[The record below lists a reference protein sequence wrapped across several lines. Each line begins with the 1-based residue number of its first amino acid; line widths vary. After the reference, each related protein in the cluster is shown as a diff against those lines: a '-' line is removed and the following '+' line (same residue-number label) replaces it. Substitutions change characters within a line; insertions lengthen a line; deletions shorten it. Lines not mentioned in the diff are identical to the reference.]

1 MTGWLIVSG
10 LGVLAAWTVTVA
22 AQRRRDVRRI
32 RAMEG
37 ERLAQA
43 WEHDGAILRAE
54 RGSIADDIS
63 TSRTEANHE

>member
-1 MTGWLIVSG
+1 MTGRLIVSG
-10 LGVLAAWTVTVA
+10 LGVLAAACVA
-22 AQRRRDVRRI
+22 VAVRDRRDVRRI

-37 ERLAQA
+37 EWLAQA

-63 TSRTEANHE
+63 TSRTEVTE